1 MKKIIIVCSL
11 LLTVVCFAQ
20 NKQKVKGSKIV
31 KIEQKQIDEFETL
44 EVQDNLDI
52 SLFKGS
58 QSAVEIEADDNLIPF
73 VECTLEGKNLK
84 ISTSKAISSYKKL
97 SVRVTYTDNFNMLIA
112 KDETNITV
120 LADLI
125 LDTITFKCYD
135 NTKLFLNAKTKN
147 FVLLAND
154 KTKTE
159 LNLKSE
165 KTRIETS
172 KNAQLKALVSSD
184 EMKFDMYQKSF
195 AELEGD
201 VIDLKL
207 RLDNNTDFTGRKLTA
222 KNATLEVGGYTK
234 TSIIVSENLSID
246 ASGDSEIEL
255 YGNPLKIE
263 IKNFKDTSTLRKK
276 QIKK

>member
-1 MKKIIIVCSL
+1 
-11 LLTVVCFAQ
+11 
-20 NKQKVKGSKIV
+20 
-31 KIEQKQIDEFETL
+31 
-44 EVQDNLDI
+44 
-52 SLFKGS
+52 
-58 QSAVEIEADDNLIPF
+58 
-73 VECTLEGKNLK
+73 
-84 ISTSKAISSYKKL
+84 
-97 SVRVTYTDNFNMLIA
+97 
-112 KDETNITV
+112 
-120 LADLI
+120 
-125 LDTITFKCYD
+125 
-135 NTKLFLNAKTKN
+135 
-147 FVLLAND
+147 
-154 KTKTE
+154 
-159 LNLKSE
+159 
-165 KTRIETS
+165 
-172 KNAQLKALVSSD
+172 
-184 EMKFDMYQKSF
+184 MKFDMYQKSF

>member
-1 MKKIIIVCSL
+1 
-11 LLTVVCFAQ
+11 
-20 NKQKVKGSKIV
+20 
-31 KIEQKQIDEFETL
+31 
-44 EVQDNLDI
+44 
-52 SLFKGS
+52 
-58 QSAVEIEADDNLIPF
+58 LIPF

-147 FVLLAND
+147 FVLIAND

-222 KNATLEVGGYTK
+222 KNAALEVGGYTK